1 MTEQFADADAAV
13 YVISVAA
20 QLAGMHPQ
28 TLRAYDRLGLV
39 QPQRT
44 PGRGRRYSRRDIEAL
59 REVAELSQREG
70 VNLEGIRRI
79 LELQEQV
86 RVLSDRLAAT
96 EAAFAR
102 LRADT
107 DRQLAAV
114 RADAALRVQA
124 AREEADR
131 REAAAHALHRREL
144 LPWRPP
150 SAIVI
155 WRPPA
160 RRARPG
166 GWTHTTIPIPTRFAE
181 PAPHQTAYQAPQQ
194 TPHQTPHQRADRA
207 AGRTKDQTWIP
218 NA

>member
-1 MTEQFADADAAV
+1 MTDQFADADAAV

-28 TLRAYDRLGLV
+28 TLRTYDRLGLV
-39 QPQRT
+39 QPRRT

-59 REVAELSQREG
+59 REVAELSQRDG

-79 LELQEQV
+79 LQLQEQV
-86 RVLSDRLAAT
+86 RSLAAQL
-96 EAAFAR
+96 AASESALAR

-107 DRQLAAV
+107 DRQLTAVRAAAAV
-114 RADAALRVQA
+114 RVRA

-160 RRARPG
+160 RRARPV
-166 GWTHTTIPIPTRFAE
+166 GWGPTATQTPVRLAE
-181 PAPHQTAYQAPQQ
+181 PAGHQAPHQT
-194 TPHQTPHQRADRA
+194 ADRA